1 MRDFESLPG
10 PPEALFLDEAQ
21 HLDNAGLFV
30 KGVVDAPRP
39 LNVYVTGSSA
49 FHLRDK
55 TRESLAGRAV
65 RVLLL
70 PLSMS
75 ELLAHVGGA
84 WTAAS
89 ASTILER
96 QLLFGAYPEV
106 YLKGDEIMRLLDL
119 VEAFVMRDAS
129 DLYRIQRPA
138 AFRTLIK
145 LAALQI
151 GGLVNLSEWA
161 ALTGLSVNTV
171 SAYISVMEESWVA
184 RRLYLFHGGKRAEF
198 TKTPKIYFLDNGLR
212 NRLLNNF
219 SPLPDRTDR
228 GALFENWV
236 FGELMKNL
244 VYPDDLR
251 YWRTRGGAEV
261 DFVLHQPGTPPV
273 AIEAK
278 LNPRLGRLS
287 RGARSFLDS
296 YRPEVFVTVSPDLEG
311 DKEILGI
318 RCLWVRPEQ
327 LPAAIPTRFREV

>member
-1 MRDFESLPG
+1 
-10 PPEALFLDEAQ
+10 
-21 HLDNAGLFV
+21 
-30 KGVVDAPRP
+30 
-39 LNVYVTGSSA
+39 
-49 FHLRDK
+49 
-55 TRESLAGRAV
+55 
-65 RVLLL
+65 
-70 PLSMS
+70 
-75 ELLAHVGGA
+75 
-84 WTAAS
+84 
-89 ASTILER
+89 
-96 QLLFGAYPEV
+96 
-106 YLKGDEIMRLLDL
+106 
-119 VEAFVMRDAS
+119 MRDAS